1 MQLFSEMEN
10 LKTFFIGSEINCNRS
25 VPAICNGPLQ
35 PGREY
40 QVAYRANNDGRLS
53 NFTEFG
59 GDFSTSAIVATST

>member
-1 MQLFSEMEN
+1 M
-10 LKTFFIGSEINCNRS
+10 NCNRS

-53 NFTEFG
+53 NLTEFG